1 MISARAQFKR
11 AVLGL
16 QLDVLD
22 RETIEVAA
30 GLAELLEVDLH
41 GLFVLDDTL
50 RELADYPSAREF
62 VLTTRGWRP
71 IDLERLLR
79 EQDLA
84 ARTAQ
89 RMFTQVAKAVRVPS
103 TFEIVPGPAA
113 RTFASVSGATDILII
128 AEPRPASACV
138 TRSFSVSVE
147 AAIRSTAAVLLIP
160 RSVLRRSGPIVVIAA
175 APDDPAIETGS
186 AIAAAAQEGMIIVE
200 AYEGMS
206 GAARAAAINGR
217 SVIHRTPATG
227 QSLSD
232 MRRLSELIGDRNE
245 SLIVLTR
252 ESFYRAGDRT
262 AIDIAESRRVPV
274 LILGPWRPRRT
285 QK

>member
-22 RETIEVAA
+22 RAAIEVAA
-30 GLAELLEVDLH
+30 RLAELLQLDLH

-62 VLTTRGWRP
+62 VLTARGWRP
-71 IDLERLLR
+71 LDLERLLR

-113 RTFASVSGATDILII
+113 RTFASVSGASDILII
-128 AEPRPASACV
+128 AEPRAASACV
-138 TRSFSVSVE
+138 TRSFSLSVE

-160 RSVLRRSGPIVVIAA
+160 RSVLRRSGPIVVVAG

-186 AIAAAAQEGMIIVE
+186 AIANAAQEEMILVE

-206 GAARAAAINGR
+206 GAACAAAINGR
-217 SVIHRTPATG
+217 LVIQRIPATRR
-227 QSLSD
+227 SLAD
-232 MRRLSELIGDRNE
+232 VRHISELIGDRNE
-245 SLIVLTR
+245 SLIVFAR
-252 ESFYRAGDRT
+252 EGFYAAGDLT
-262 AIDIAESRRVPV
+262 GMDIAESRRVPV
-274 LILGPWRPRRT
+274 LILEP
-285 QK
+285 